1 MLALGRG
8 KGQQRWAGFSP
19 YGLPM
24 SLYGEQVLPRI
35 LNHTMAF
42 GFLRPL
48 RERAVEGLSGDV
60 VEIGFGT
67 GLNLPV
73 TPAAV
78 TRLRAVEPSALSV
91 RLAQERIAGAPFPV
105 EVVGLD
111 GQRLPIADACA
122 DAVLCTWSLC
132 TIPDAVAAL
141 REMRRVLKPGGA
153 LHFVEHGRAPDAK
166 VRVWQDRFTPVQRR
180 LFGGC
185 HLNRDIPALLRD
197 AGFEVTKLET
207 HYLKGQPKA
216 FASMYEG
223 RAVPV

>member
-1 MLALGRG
+1 
-8 KGQQRWAGFSP
+8 
-19 YGLPM
+19 M
-24 SLYGEQVLPRI
+24 SLYADRVLPRI
-35 LNHTMAF
+35 LNTTM
-42 GFLRPL
+42 GFKLFPPL
-48 RERAVEGLSGDV
+48 RQRAVEGLEGDV

-67 GLNLPV
+67 GHNLPYV
-73 TPAAV
+73 PASV
-78 TRLRAVEPSALSV
+78 TRIRAVEPSELSV
-91 RLAQERIAGAPFPV
+91 KLASERIAAAPFPV
-105 EVVGLD
+105 EIAGLD
-111 GQRLPIADACA
+111 GQRLQLPDASA

-141 REMRRVLKPGGA
+141 REMRRVLKPGGE

-166 VRVWQDRFTPVQRR
+166 VRVWQDRLTPVQRR

-185 HLNRDIPALLRD
+185 HLNRDIPALLAE